1 MQVLL
6 DVRSLRRRPS
16 PKQLLV
22 QGRPRLYPFVV
33 SKGVVGTAKAREDLG
48 QELVVLLEEV

>member
-6 DVRSLRRRPS
+6 DVRGLLRRPS

-22 QGRPRLYPFVV
+22 QGWPRLYPFVV
-33 SKGVVGTAKAREDLG
+33 SKGMAGTAKAREDLG
-48 QELVVLLEEV
+48 KELVVLLEEV